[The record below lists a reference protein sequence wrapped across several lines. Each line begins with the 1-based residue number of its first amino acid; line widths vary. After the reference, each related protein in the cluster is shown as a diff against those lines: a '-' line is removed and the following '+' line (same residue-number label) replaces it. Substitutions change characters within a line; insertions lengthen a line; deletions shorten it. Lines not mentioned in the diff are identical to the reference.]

1 MSYYILPKITN
12 YIFIEP
18 LIQEHEPEIYL
29 SHSLVYYYNDT
40 MQLIKKLSGNETD
53 PVCSNYEEL
62 TKIVNPYEYIY
73 SKVTGTKY
81 SVSKI
86 KPFSNVFYDFL
97 EIYQK
102 LNIFESY
109 FEKNIISIHIGKNNN
124 STLECINMIRE
135 DNNDVNIGYNKI
147 EEFSNNLSQNSINF
161 LFYEYNSSNNIFIG
175 LLTFITKLLKYQI
188 TGGSCLI
195 KIENIFTKPMIDILY
210 ILSSLYEKTFIFKP
224 NTSNI
229 THTEKYIVCKYF
241 IGDCEKNYNYYYK
254 LKQFI
259 ETYNTGYVS
268 LVVKNE
274 IPYYFINKIEEANI
288 IVGQN
293 QLESLDQIVN
303 ILKNKNREEKIELLK
318 KNNLQ
323 KCIVWC
329 DKYKIPYNKFS
340 EKVNI
345 FLPFF
350 KSSNEFI
357 TEDINQFEET
367 KTESHEQN

>member
-18 LIQEHEPEIYL
+18 LIQDNEPDIYI

-40 MQLIKKLSGNETD
+40 MQLIKNLSGNETD
-53 PVCSNYEEL
+53 PMCNNYEEL
-62 TKIVNPYEYIY
+62 AKIVNPYEYIY

-135 DNNDVNIGYNKI
+135 DKNDVNIGYNTI
-147 EEFSNNLSQNSINF
+147 EEFSNSLSPNSINF
-161 LFYEYNSSNNIFIG
+161 LFYEYDSSNNVFIG
-175 LLTFITKLLKYQI
+175 LLTFITKLLKHQI
-188 TGGSCLI
+188 TSGSCLI

-254 LKQFI
+254 LRQFI
-259 ETYNTGYVS
+259 DTYKSGYVS

-303 ILKNKNREEKIELLK
+303 ILKNKNREDKIELLK
-318 KNNLQ
+318 KNNIQ

-340 EKVNI
+340 EQVNI

-350 KSSNEFI
+350 KSSNEFTSLNI
-357 TEDINQFEET
+357 
-367 KTESHEQN
+367 